1 MKDNVTYVD
10 FKALKEQK
18 QTMNKIAA
26 ENFNASTRTS
36 SWISG
41 YTNWLTSGEREVKP
55 YALNP
60 VKETEE

>member
-26 ENFNASTRTS
+26 ENFNAQM
-36 SWISG
+36 G
-41 YTNWLTSGEREVKP
+41 YPMEALDSLIEEVKP

-60 VKETEE
+60 VKETEDDSL